1 MSEISAYRQKLVEAT
16 NPGTQSV
23 SKFIC
28 SGIGGKERECA
39 RRQLEEL
46 DKWLSEQSL
55 DVSKDTLQNS
65 EGRSPIN
72 FFATSSPTVPS
83 IDYYYYHDGKKCG
96 LGKLVKK
103 DGQEVL
109 MQWLASF
116 DGRVRIATDK
126 HIEYM
131 RGQRKKY
138 EK

>member
-46 DKWLSEQSL
+46 DMWLSEQSL

-83 IDYYYYHDGKKCG
+83 IDYLYYHDRKKCG